1 MPPSIRF
8 GIEEEFFLIDLDSRD
23 IVRRPPAAFVRDC
36 RRALGERLSSELLQ
50 CQLETTTPVVSSRE
64 EARQHLATSRGELI
78 GIAERYGIGLIGA
91 GTHPLAQWRGQ
102 LSSRAPRY
110 RRLFDDFQIIAQRN
124 LLCGLHIHV
133 EVPPTIDR
141 ILLMNQVMRWLP
153 LMLALSASSPFWAR
167 RDTGMMSYRQ
177 SAYDEWPRTGIP
189 RLFRDEGEYR
199 RYVGVLIAARAI
211 PDESHI
217 WWAIRPSS
225 RYPTL
230 ELRIADACPILDDSL
245 CIAELFRTIVHRR
258 IGAIRSGPTQSGDGI
273 ERLLIEEDRWQA
285 KRFGVAAQFINPTD
299 TARLDLS
306 ATLDRFAETC
316 GPAVE
321 ELDSAWAI
329 AHARHIARGGSSADR
344 QRALHTA
351 AKARGLPERQALR
364 EVVDSLVAETR
375 H

>member
-1 MPPSIRF
+1 MRHPIRF
-8 GIEEEFFLIDLDSRD
+8 GIEEEFFLVDLDSRD
-23 IVRRPPAAFVRDC
+23 IVRRPPPAFVRDC

-50 CQLETTTPVVSSRE
+50 CQLETTTPIVSSRE
-64 EARQHLATSRGELI
+64 EARQHLATSRGELV

-110 RRLFDDFQIIAQRN
+110 RQLFDDFQIIAQRN
-124 LLCGLHIHV
+124 LLCGLHVHV
-133 EVPPTIDR
+133 EVPATVDR

-153 LMLALSASSPFWAR
+153 MMLALSASSPFWAR

-189 RLFRDEGEYR
+189 RLFRDEDEYR
-199 RYVGVLIAARAI
+199 RYVGVLISARAI

-230 ELRIADACPILDDSL
+230 ELRIADACPLLDDTL
-245 CIAELFRTIVHRR
+245 CIAELFRTIVHRH
-258 IGAIRSGPTQSGDGI
+258 IGAIRVGLQRNSDGI

-285 KRFGVAAQFINPTD
+285 KRFGVAARFINPAD
-299 TARLDLS
+299 AARLDLS
-306 ATLDRFAETC
+306 SALDRFAEAC
-316 GPAVE
+316 GSAVGD
-321 ELDSAWAI
+321 LDSAWAI
-329 AHARHIARGGSSADR
+329 DHARNIARHGSSADR
-344 QRALHTA
+344 QRSVHIA
-351 AKARGLPERQALR
+351 AKTRGLSERQALG
-364 EVVDSLVAETR
+364 EVVDALVTETR